1 MDTKTTI
8 HKLKTLIRDLSGKQR
23 PLKRARKTS
32 LSAAERSSL
41 LVLACFEGDPVF
53 EVFRR
58 TARIT
63 AALNLYH
70 ELRGSEHRHGHG
82 DEYLYK
88 RADEELRSEL
98 LAQK

>member
-8 HKLKTLIRDLSGKQR
+8 RELKTVIRDLSGKQR
-23 PLKRARKTS
+23 SLKRARKTS
-32 LSAAERSSL
+32 LPAAERSSL
-41 LVLACFEGDPVF
+41 LVLAGCDGDPVF

-70 ELRGSEHRHGHG
+70 ELKGSEHRHGHG

-98 LAQK
+98 LARK